1 MLTSKLYPQANNL
14 NETAATAALGMVQ
27 AQLQNQTW
35 SYCTRGELLEAAA
48 ALTMRLDYLWENG
61 GRDEFNALIERTFG
75 RPASHDL

>member
-27 AQLQNQTW
+27 AQLKNQTW
-35 SYCTRGELLEAAA
+35 SYCTRDELLGAAA

-61 GRDEFNALIERTFG
+61 GKQAFDEMIQRTFG
-75 RPASHDL
+75 RPSTEG